1 MNHDGRGNVE
11 PQVGYRLLRLS
22 IFCLCNLLCDLLYV
36 LYVVH
41 FLVVVGEKQ
50 VRRESEKK
58 TSRPL
63 GTEEILPRYSRPDM
77 LPIT

>member
-1 MNHDGRGNVE
+1 LWWG
-11 PQVGYRLLRLS
+11 
-22 IFCLCNLLCDLLYV
+22 
-36 LYVVH
+36 
-41 FLVVVGEKQ
+41 GEKKLGEK
-50 VRRESEKK
+50 VKKK